1 MLYLCPPKSM
11 YMTLTLVDKKKS
23 MTFSQRNLFLIKLFK
38 GQKPV
43 TDEALSLH
51 IVRLILIMERRCFF
65 SPVSPIFCWWY
76 HKNVIYLTSQSW
88 TCFFLFSYLR
98 LKYQIS
104 LLNWTQVII
113 CHNQCRHV
121 ILKAPRQFLLWLV
134 MQYSYVHHF
143 SNSSCME
150 KFISDKKRLI
160 DT

>member
-1 MLYLCPPKSM
+1 
-11 YMTLTLVDKKKS
+11 

-51 IVRLILIMERRCFF
+51 IVRLILIMERRFFF

-76 HKNVIYLTSQSW
+76 HKYV
-88 TCFFLFSYLR
+88 FFFFSYLR

-104 LLNWTQVII
+104 LLNWTQVIV

-121 ILKAPRQFLLWLV
+121 ILKAPRQSLLWLV
-134 MQYSYVHHF
+134 MQSSYVHHF
-143 SNSSCME
+143 SNSSCMK
-150 KFISDKKRLI
+150 KFISNKKRLI